1 MDSETV
7 HKNDIRVENPE
18 NGRFEGLR
26 FYAHKSGTDTEVE
39 THNTINNEDLATAFA
54 QRVTRFCASANE
66 DFTLSC
72 DGIVR
77 WIGQAVAQL
86 TSTDNILKPK
96 LILLA
101 DAQLTGE
108 ARDKVVARLERF
120 VTFHFETTLKPLFDL
135 RNADTLSGPMQT
147 LALQLVDNLGILPR
161 RKVAETVKNLGQ
173 ESRAVLRQLG
183 VRFGA
188 FHIYLTG
195 VLKPTAAQT
204 ITLLWSL
211 HKEERDQIGLSEI
224 LAALTAGRT
233 SLIIDPTYNPQ
244 IYHLVG
250 YQILG
255 RRAVRIDILERLANL
270 IRPALHW
277 KPGIEPKPEGAYDGK
292 SFFVTPTMMSILGA
306 NSADMEEILK
316 GLGYQSQQKS
326 SAELQKELTHKE
338 SFASDVITKENYPLA
353 EFVGNQWQDILASE
367 TTQEE
372 KKASSSSA
380 CIEQPSCSK
389 DHLSAAEPD
398 LPAAEPVGAFA
409 HQNCLAA
416 EDKVVLLWRY
426 NYQHNRLYSNR
437 AKSEQKRQ
445 NKHRKT
451 FKKEANPNKA
461 PFKKEA
467 SQTTSTHKYT
477 KTSTQYAKNK
487 PSQTRKHPDPDSPF
501 AKLAALRDQLQS
513 DKDVHIIP
521 FKGH

>member
-1 MDSETV
+1 MMDSETV
-7 HKNDIRVENPE
+7 HNNDIRTESPG

-26 FYAHKSGTDTEVE
+26 FYAYTKNGTDTKAE
-39 THNTINNEDLATAFA
+39 THNIVNNEDLTAAFA
-54 QRVTRFCASANE
+54 QRVTRFCASANG
-66 DFTLSC
+66 DFALNC

-101 DAQLTGE
+101 DDHLIGE
-108 ARDKVVARLERF
+108 ARDRVVARLERF
-120 VTFHFETTLKPLFDL
+120 VTFHFETALKPLFDL
-135 RNADTLSGPMQT
+135 RNADTLSGPTNT
-147 LALQLVDNLGILPR
+147 LALRLVDNLGILPR
-161 RKVAETVKNLGQ
+161 RKVAEIVKNLDQ

-188 FHIYLTG
+188 FHIYVTG
-195 VLKPTAAQT
+195 MLKPTAAQA

-211 HKEERDQIGLSEI
+211 HKEERDQTGLSEI

-255 RRAVRIDILERLANL
+255 QRAVRIDILERLANL

-306 NSADMEEILK
+306 NNADMEEILK
-316 GLGYQSQQKS
+316 GLGYQSQPKS

-338 SFASDVITKENYPLA
+338 SSENNLTAKENYPAA
-353 EFVGNQWQDILASE
+353 EFVGNQWQNILASS
-367 TTQEE
+367 TTQKE
-372 KKASSSSA
+372 KEASSS
-380 CIEQPSCSK
+380 CIEEPPCIK
-389 DHLSAAEPD
+389 DHS
-398 LPAAEPVGAFA
+398 PAAEPVGTFA
-409 HQNCLAA
+409 HQQYLET
-416 EDKVVLLWRY
+416 EDKIVLLWRY
-426 NYQHNRLYSNR
+426 NYQYNRLYSNH
-437 AKSEQKRQ
+437 AKPKQKRQ

-451 FKKEANPNKA
+451 FKKEASQ
-461 PFKKEA
+461 A
-467 SQTTSTHKYT
+467 SPAHKYT
-477 KTSTQYAKNK
+477 QTPTQYTKNK
-487 PSQTRKHPDPDSPF
+487 PSQKRKHPDPDSPF
-501 AKLAALRDQLQS
+501 AKLAALRDQL
-513 DKDVHIIP
+513 
-521 FKGH
+521 

>member
-7 HKNDIRVENPE
+7 HKNDIRIENHE

-26 FYAHKSGTDTEVE
+26 FYAHKSNTDTEAE
-39 THNTINNEDLATAFA
+39 THNTVNNEDLATAFA
-54 QRVTRFCASANE
+54 QRVTRFCASANG

-101 DAQLTGE
+101 DTQLIGE
-108 ARDKVVARLERF
+108 AYDKVVARLERF
-120 VTFHFETTLKPLFDL
+120 VTFHFETALKPLFDL
-135 RNADTLSGPMQT
+135 QNADTLSGPT
-147 LALQLVDNLGILPR
+147 HALALQLVDNLGILPR

-188 FHIYLTG
+188 FHIYATG
-195 VLKPTAAQT
+195 MLKPTAAQA

-211 HKEERDQIGLSEI
+211 QKEEHDKIGLSEI

-255 RRAVRIDILERLANL
+255 QRAVRIDILERLANL

-306 NSADMEEILK
+306 NNADMEEILK
-316 GLGYQSQQKS
+316 SLGYQSRPKNNT
-326 SAELQKELTHKE
+326 ELQKELTHKE
-338 SFASDVITKENYPLA
+338 SLENNLITKENYPPA
-353 EFVGNQWQDILASE
+353 EFVGNQWQNILTSDA
-367 TTQEE
+367 TQEE
-372 KKASSSSA
+372 KKASFV
-380 CIEQPSCSK
+380 CIEEPLCTK
-389 DHLSAAEPD
+389 DH
-398 LPAAEPVGAFA
+398 LPAAEPVGTFA
-409 HQNCLAA
+409 HQNCVAT
-416 EDKVVLLWRY
+416 EDKIVLLWRY
-426 NYQHNRLYSNR
+426 NYQYNRLYSNR
-437 AKSEQKRQ
+437 GKSEQKWQ

-451 FKKEANPNKA
+451 FKKEASKNKV

-467 SQTTSTHKYT
+467 LQTTSPHKYT
-477 KTSTQYAKNK
+477 KTSTQYTKNK
-487 PSQTRKHPDPDSPF
+487 PSQTQKTPDPDSPF
-501 AKLAALRDQLQS
+501 AKLATLRDQLQS

-521 FKGH
+521 FKDH

>member
-1 MDSETV
+1 MPKTHLLAHKKPRKKTMMDSETV
-7 HKNDIRVENPE
+7 HKNDLRVENPE
-18 NGRFEGLR
+18 NSRFEGLR
-26 FYAHKSGTDTEVE
+26 FYAHKSDTDTKTE
-39 THNTINNEDLATAFA
+39 THNTIDNEDLATAFA
-54 QRVTRFCASANE
+54 QRVTRFCASANG
-66 DFTLSC
+66 DFTLSSN
-72 DGIVR
+72 GIVR

-86 TSTDNILKPK
+86 ASTDNILKPK

-120 VTFHFETTLKPLFDL
+120 VTFHFETALKPLFDL
-135 RNADTLSGPMQT
+135 RNADTLSGPTQT

-161 RKVAETVKNLGQ
+161 RKVAETVKNLDQ

-188 FHIYLTG
+188 FHIYVIG
-195 VLKPTAAQT
+195 VLKPTAAQA

-211 HKEERDQIGLSEI
+211 QKEEHDQVGLSEI

-255 RRAVRIDILERLANL
+255 QRAVRIDILERLANL

-306 NSADMEEILK
+306 NNTDMKEILK
-316 GLGYQSQQKS
+316 GLGYQSQPKS

-338 SFASDVITKENYPLA
+338 SRENDLITKENYPAA
-353 EFVGNQWQDILASE
+353 EFVGNQWQDILASD

-372 KKASSSSA
+372 KRL
-380 CIEQPSCSK
+380 
-389 DHLSAAEPD
+389 HLFV
-398 LPAAEPVGAFA
+398 LKN
-409 HQNCLAA
+409 HLA
-416 EDKVVLLWRY
+416 
-426 NYQHNRLYSNR
+426 
-437 AKSEQKRQ
+437 
-445 NKHRKT
+445 
-451 FKKEANPNKA
+451 
-461 PFKKEA
+461 
-467 SQTTSTHKYT
+467 
-477 KTSTQYAKNK
+477 
-487 PSQTRKHPDPDSPF
+487 
-501 AKLAALRDQLQS
+501 
-513 DKDVHIIP
+513 
-521 FKGH
+521 